1 MDEIDHHWFNKSAR
15 SLCPNLTHLEYEIII
30 DKLENA
36 STRTLVSLD
45 EARTLFASS
54 TSSITNDLH
63 IKIVYDFWHERRTTR
78 NQRLKARLLTE
89 RDIKEEK
96 GKHHPYVAFR
106 RRVEKMTTRKNRKND
121 EQAYMSML
129 KLRSSFEAVVKLTNL
144 IKLRETTKA
153 SWLECSQAIFRTRYA
168 VYDDQRVSFNELC
181 VLSTFLFYT
190 CPDANPKP
198 MMKHYRRFNLRI
210 HRYQTIILV
219 PF

>member
-78 NQRLKARLLTE
+78 VHYLSINLILQKKRNFFFQQISAN
-89 RDIKEEK
+89 
-96 GKHHPYVAFR
+96 VFFFFF
-106 RRVEKMTTRKNRKND
+106 
-121 EQAYMSML
+121 
-129 KLRSSFEAVVKLTNL
+129 SSFFLKIIRTN
-144 IKLRETTKA
+144 
-153 SWLECSQAIFRTRYA
+153 
-168 VYDDQRVSFNELC
+168 D
-181 VLSTFLFYT
+181 
-190 CPDANPKP
+190 
-198 MMKHYRRFNLRI
+198 
-210 HRYQTIILV
+210 
-219 PF
+219 